1 MSLTVKHVNLGMT
14 TKFYNNGFNYYLK
27 QAFPKAV
34 DEMAGRVNKPGQF
47 LSWADLPKEQLKRVD
62 YIYDLVK
69 DIKSK
74 PFSPKLLTVLGI
86 GGSKHTVEHMLGV
99 NGLNLNGGKVKF
111 FSDIDSVS
119 FNRFMNE
126 LDGNAAN
133 SNYLVVSKSG
143 STFETKDGMLRIM
156 NRLNETYDG
165 AKRQSEKSR
174 KGYNSLVNDHMIAVT
189 DKNPESQ
196 LRKFA
201 TENKWLGDLYI
212 HDDVGGRFS
221 ALDDHSLFTLA
232 WAGMQKEDMI
242 KMLKGAQDMTDIALL
257 PYPTENT
264 PLMQAAFWTQ
274 ARMDGIK
281 DSVHQ
286 YLGSMFD
293 KTATWHTQMQ
303 NESIKDSSKQIA
315 KITDAMHHS
324 SEAWYNPENKYAFQ
338 LTAPV
343 DKGVAREN
351 VEGYIGAIAKTNDA
365 YGPSMVETLETTK
378 IGLKPETAG
387 AMSQA
392 RSFTTV
398 YQGILER
405 MVKGEP
411 QPEVLPE
418 VLQPN
423 VEAYKKNLKPIEG
436 NKPPVEAGRISLMA

>member
-1 MSLTVKHVNLGMT
+1 MSLTVKHVDLGMKT
-14 TKFYNNGFNYYLK
+14 TFYNNGFSSKLK

-34 DEMAGRVNKPGQF
+34 EEMADRVNKPGQF
-47 LSWADLPKEQLKRVD
+47 LSWADLPKAQLARVD

-69 DIKSK
+69 KLK
-74 PFSPKLLTVLGI
+74 NQSPAKLLTVLGI

-99 NGLNLNGGKVKF
+99 NGLNLKGDKVKF

-143 STFETKDGMLRIM
+143 STFETKDGMLRTIDK
-156 NRLNETYDG
+156 LKETY
-165 AKRQSEKSR
+165 KKPPYKENVSK
-174 KGYNSLVNDHMIAVT
+174 HMVAVT
-189 DKNPESQ
+189 DKNPDSQ
-196 LRKFA
+196 LRDFS
-201 TENKWLGDLYI
+201 NRYGWLGDLYI

-221 ALDDHSLFTLA
+221 ALDDHALFTMA

-242 KMLKGAQDMTDIALL
+242 KMLKGAKDMTDIALT

-264 PLMQAAFWTQ
+264 PLMQAAFWAQ
-274 ARMDGIK
+274 ARLDGIK

-303 NESIKDSSKQIA
+303 NESIKDSAKQIT

-324 SEAWYNPENKYAFQ
+324 SEAWYNPKNKYAFQ

-343 DKGVAREN
+343 DKGAAREN

-365 YGPSMVETLETTK
+365 YGPSMVETLDTTEL
-378 IGLKPETAG
+378 GLKPETAG

-392 RSFTTV
+392 RSFSTV

-405 MVKGEP
+405 FAKNEP

-436 NKPPVEAGRISLMA
+436 HEPPVEAGRISLMA

>member
-1 MSLTVKHVNLGMT
+1 MSLKVNHVNLGMST
-14 TKFYNNGFNYYLK
+14 TFYNNGFDSKLK
-27 QAFPKAV
+27 QVFPQAV
-34 DEMAGRVNKPGQF
+34 HEMASRVNKPGQF

-62 YIYDLVK
+62 AIYAMIEKLRQQ
-69 DIKSK
+69 
-74 PFSPKLLTVLGI
+74 SPAKVLTVLGI

-99 NGLNLNGGKVKF
+99 NGLNLKGDKVKF

-119 FNRFMNE
+119 FNRFIQE
-126 LDGNAAN
+126 LDGDVKK
-133 SNYLVVSKSG
+133 SNYLVASKSG

-156 NRLNETYDG
+156 DRLNKSY
-165 AKRQSEKSR
+165 KRTR
-174 KGYNSLVNDHMIAVT
+174 PHIYNKLVNDHMVAVT

-196 LRKFA
+196 LRKFSDS
-201 TENKWLGDLYI
+201 NHWLGDLYI

-232 WAGMQKEDMI
+232 WAGMKKEDMI
-242 KMLKGAQDMTDIALL
+242 KMLNGAQDMTDIALL
-257 PYPTENT
+257 EYPTENT

-274 ARMDGIK
+274 ARMDDIK

-324 SEAWYNPENKYAFQ
+324 SEAWYNPANKYAFE

-343 DKGVAREN
+343 DHGAAREN
-351 VEGYIGAIAKTNDA
+351 VEGYVGAIAKTNAA
-365 YGPSMVETLETTK
+365 YGPSMVETLETSK
-378 IGLKPETAG
+378 LGLKPETAG

-392 RSFTTV
+392 RNFSTV

-436 NKPPVEAGRISLMA
+436 NEPPVEAGRISLMA